1 MFKKV
6 TYTGFENQPAL
17 LAKVQG
23 LLPTLNNELDIRLGQ
38 ISIEWRCLSPS
49 QLELRILD
57 DVIGEVEVGVC
68 DPAELDQ
75 DPRFFH
81 AFVWS
86 IYLDSIQKHRRR
98 RILKMQENQPEPVG
112 A

>member
-1 MFKKV
+1 MFKSV
-6 TYTGFENQPAL
+6 TYTGFDNKPAL
-17 LAKVQG
+17 LARVQA
-23 LLPTLNNELDIRLGQ
+23 LLPTLDYELDIRLGE
-38 ISIEWRCLSPS
+38 ISIEWRCLSTV

-81 AFVWS
+81 TFVWS
-86 IYLDSIQKHRRR
+86 IYLDSIRKHRRR
-98 RILKMQENQPEPVG
+98 RNLKMQASQLELVG